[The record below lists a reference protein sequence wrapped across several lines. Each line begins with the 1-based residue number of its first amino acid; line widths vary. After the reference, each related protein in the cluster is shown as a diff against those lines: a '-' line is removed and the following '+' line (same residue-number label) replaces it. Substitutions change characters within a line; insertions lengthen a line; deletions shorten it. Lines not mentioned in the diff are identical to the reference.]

1 MVNVIFSRIRQV
13 ICIVYSQIDNGI
25 IHQSF
30 DELKK
35 IRTDNTLVGEK
46 WGSLLS

>member
-1 MVNVIFSRIRQV
+1 MVNVIFSHIRQ
-13 ICIVYSQIDNGI
+13 GI

-46 WGSLLS
+46 WGSLLKVEYVY